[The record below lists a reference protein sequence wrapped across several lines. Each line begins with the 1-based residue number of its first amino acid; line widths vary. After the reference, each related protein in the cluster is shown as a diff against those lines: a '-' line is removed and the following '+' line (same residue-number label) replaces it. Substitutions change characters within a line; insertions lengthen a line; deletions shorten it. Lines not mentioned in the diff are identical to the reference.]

1 MLRCGR
7 ASFSG
12 MRYKEMTRLGRFP
25 TERGVIFVSFFI
37 DHCLNA
43 ITTVT
48 IIEEKFLFQICD
60 FIFTVNSS

>member
-1 MLRCGR
+1 
-7 ASFSG
+7 
-12 MRYKEMTRLGRFP
+12 MTRLGRFP